1 MNLQEDIQSIKR
13 YVVRLEEQGK
23 TELEILKAI
32 YKWGTQ
38 AVIAE
43 VLNINIRR
51 LKYLSKKYGLKKNDS
66 SRITRRCT
74 HCGEEQSLSN
84 FDVVYEKGKLRNKR
98 VCYACQRDYYRTKYM
113 HRVIVENWEKE
124 QIKRE
129 INIKE
134 YELEVLKELLK

>member
-51 LKYLSKKYGLKKNDS
+51 LKYLSKKYGLKKM
-66 SRITRRCT
+66 TVL
-74 HCGEEQSLSN
+74 ESLA
-84 FDVVYEKGKLRNKR
+84 VVR
-98 VCYACQRDYYRTKYM
+98 
-113 HRVIVENWEKE
+113 IVEKNNHY
-124 QIKRE
+124 QILTLFMKG
-129 INIKE
+129 
-134 YELEVLKELLK
+134 